1 MASYSRFGEAQ
12 AHIVQSL
19 DTALRARG
27 FDNLKSYIEVDR
39 PTEDGHGD
47 LVSNVAL
54 KVARFTKMAPLALAS
69 ALAADWNDDAVVE
82 RVEAAGPGFLNFT
95 LNTRWMAEVV
105 HQVRAEGA
113 SYGRTTAAGHG
124 DRILIEFVSANP
136 VGPMVVVNGRAAA
149 IGDSLAR
156 ILNAAGFTAHREFYV
171 NDGGNQIL
179 KLGHAILL
187 RLQEL
192 QGRDVMSTWPDDVYP
207 GEYVISVA
215 TAWRAEHPDIVIDD
229 LDESSYELLGDYGA
243 KKFQQQ
249 HEAVLRG
256 FGVEFDRWYHE
267 RELRQALA
275 PEAVIDRLDRLG
287 FMETKDGAR
296 WFLSEKFGD
305 DKNRVM
311 VKSDGTMTYFVPDAA
326 YHADK
331 FDRGY
336 HYVIDLLGPDHH
348 GYVGRMR
355 AVVKALGYP
364 PDRLEI
370 LIVGLVRLM
379 RGEELVRMSKRKG
392 SYVPLEDLIEE
403 AGVDQARYFFL
414 ERAPETPMDFDLDLA
429 KLRDSKNPVY
439 YIQYAGARIHGILRQ
454 WRDLGEPDVEL
465 DLAYL
470 QSPHER
476 QLLWLLARYPDVIV
490 RAAMERAP
498 QHLPRYLT
506 ELASAF
512 HGFYREQRILEEARG
527 VRQARLALIEAVLV
541 VLGSGLDLLGI
552 SLPERM

>member
-1 MASYSRFGEAQ
+1 MAPDSRFGEAK
-12 AHIVQSL
+12 AHIIENL
-19 DTALRARG
+19 DRALSARG
-27 FDNLKSYIEVDR
+27 FEHLRSYIEVDR
-39 PTEDGHGD
+39 PTEEGHGD

-54 KVARFTKMAPLALAS
+54 KAARFTKIRPLTLAS
-69 ALAADWNDDAVVE
+69 ALAAEWPTDDVVE
-82 RVEAAGPGFLNFT
+82 QVVAAGPGFLNFT
-95 LNTRWMAEVV
+95 IKTRWMAEVV
-105 HQVRAEGA
+105 HQVRSAGPD
-113 SYGRTTAAGHG
+113 YGKTSIGQGSRA
-124 DRILIEFVSANP
+124 LIEFVSANP

-156 ILNAAGFTAHREFYV
+156 IMNRAGFVAHREFYV
-171 NDGGNQIL
+171 NDGGNQVL
-179 KLGHAILL
+179 KLGHAIYL
-187 RLQEL
+187 RLLEL
-192 QGRDVMSTWPDDVYP
+192 KGQDVMSTWPEDVYP
-207 GEYVISVA
+207 GEYVIDVA
-215 TAWRAEHPDIVIDD
+215 KAWREEHPDIAIED
-229 LDESSYELLGDYGA
+229 LDAASFELLGDYGA

-249 HEAVLRG
+249 HESVLRG

-267 RELRQALA
+267 KELRRAEA
-275 PEAVIDRLDRLG
+275 PEAIVQRLDHLG
-287 FMETKDGAR
+287 FIETRDGAR

-311 VKSDGTMTYFVPDAA
+311 VKSDGAMTYFVPDAA

-355 AVVKALGYP
+355 AVVEALGYP

-392 SYVPLEDLIEE
+392 SYVPLDDLIAE
-403 AGVDQARYFFL
+403 AGVDPARYFFL
-414 ERAPETPMDFDLDLA
+414 ERAPESPMDFDLDLA

-454 WRDLGEPDVEL
+454 WRDLGEPNEAL
-465 DLAYL
+465 DLGYL
-470 QSPHER
+470 KSSHER
-476 QLLWLLARYPDVIV
+476 ELLWLLARYPDVIV
-490 RAAMERAP
+490 RAALERAP
-498 QHLPRYLT
+498 HHLPRYLT

-512 HGFYREQRILEEARG
+512 HAFYREERILEESG
-527 VRQARLALIEAVLV
+527 PVRQARLALIESVLV
-541 VLGSGLDLLGI
+541 VLGSGLELLGI